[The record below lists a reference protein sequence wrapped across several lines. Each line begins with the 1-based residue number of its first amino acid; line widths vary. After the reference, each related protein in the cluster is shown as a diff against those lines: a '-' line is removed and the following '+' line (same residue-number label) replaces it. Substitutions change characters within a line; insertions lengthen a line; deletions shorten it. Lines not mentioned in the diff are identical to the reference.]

1 MEPEPGS
8 AAEAVREALCDVL
21 DPDLGVNIVDLGFI
35 RGIGLDE
42 AGIVSLTMTLTSA
55 ACPLTGIMTDQIN
68 RVLVDEPEAPAK
80 GVHIEWAWTP
90 GDSSAEGR
98 EQLRAIGFTRF

>member
-1 MEPEPGS
+1 
-8 AAEAVREALCDVL
+8 
-21 DPDLGVNIVDLGFI
+21 
-35 RGIGLDE
+35 
-42 AGIVSLTMTLTSA
+42 MTLTSA
-55 ACPLTGIMTDQIN
+55 ACPLTGITTDQIN